1 MYEGRY
7 RREAV
12 RKNQWGDPPSRVQ
25 GRPDRVALWAVFI
38 ALAAL
43 VAAAASA
50 ATAGAQDGSGGT
62 ATTGPCED
70 ARFGDRSLQLGDC
83 GDDVMTLNWVMKSM
97 SYASDVTLGEEFD
110 GPTDG
115 AVRELQGRAGLNSN
129 GVVNERTREEITGS
143 MSRKTASWY
152 GPGFWRSE
160 TACGKE
166 LRRGT
171 IGVAHKRLP
180 CGTKV
185 TFNKGG
191 RWLRARVIDR
201 GPFAKGVTW
210 DLTQAA
216 AEALGVE
223 YTESVRSAVIEK
235 K

>member
-1 MYEGRY
+1 M
-7 RREAV
+7 
-12 RKNQWGDPPSRVQ
+12 N
-25 GRPDRVALWAVFI
+25 
-38 ALAAL
+38 
-43 VAAAASA
+43 
-50 ATAGAQDGSGGT
+50 
-62 ATTGPCED
+62 
-70 ARFGDRSLQLGDC
+70 
-83 GDDVMTLNWVMKSM
+83 
-97 SYASDVTLGEEFD
+97 
-110 GPTDG
+110 
-115 AVRELQGRAGLNSN
+115 
-129 GVVNERTREEITGS
+129 
-143 MSRKTASWY
+143 RKTASWY
-152 GPGFWRSE
+152 GPGFWRNE

-201 GPFAKGVTW
+201 GPFAKGVNW